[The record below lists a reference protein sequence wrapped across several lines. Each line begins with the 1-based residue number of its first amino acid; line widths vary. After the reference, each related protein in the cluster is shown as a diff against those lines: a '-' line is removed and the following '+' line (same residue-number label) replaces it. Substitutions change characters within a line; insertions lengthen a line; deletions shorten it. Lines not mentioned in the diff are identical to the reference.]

1 MILAFFLTA
10 LFLLVLVSV
19 RVSGGPF

>member
-1 MILAFFLTA
+1 MLLAFFLTA
-10 LFLLVLVSV
+10 VMLLILVSV